1 MTIFRRAARLRCG
14 SALLCVTF
22 NFLPAATAAVVPPQK
37 ALPVTTKPNKPAK
50 PGAAKASTQPPPNP
64 IPALPTPATPQ
75 VMPTR
80 PAGPLPEQISVPP
93 PPLVTPYVP
102 FPRLAASAPVILDEA
117 HNGIGIAQQMT
128 RERGYQGRVLWIDA
142 TANIDRYNTAEKVA
156 NLVAKIKSV
165 GFNTIVLDIKPI
177 IGFTIYPS
185 KFAPK
190 LTEWVKPQSAQT
202 LPAAFDP
209 VREMTL
215 QTRQQGINL
224 ILSMNAFSEGH
235 RDFGKG
241 PGYDRPEW
249 QTTLY
254 DVQLRVR
261 RDVSGSALHSISDNV
276 NGPTRQPDDL
286 AVYNDLSRLKTT
298 DPNTLIAFLDS
309 SGVVQA
315 QISAAALA
323 VVRPTLP
330 TGGVALVAT
339 TPQAVAFLRLN
350 ASPTQKLVLESA
362 PVFVPI
368 SQRPEKQVPLMVNP
382 NNPEVRKRILDMVG
396 EVALNYP
403 ADGIIFDDRLRYA
416 GLYGDFSAD
425 TRQQFEQYVGKRL
438 NWPDDI
444 FRFQVNF
451 PTMERYEVPGP
462 YYDSWLTFRALT
474 LRNWLADAVR
484 VVKTA
489 RPQMTVNTYVGSWYP
504 DYPEVGANWAA
515 TDIQAGFRFLNNAYQ
530 QTGWAGLT
538 SFVTTGCYYTTATI
552 AEAVANNKNIGDSV
566 EAAGQFSNR
575 AVNDQTFVYAGISL
589 DKFTGRTDQLRRVL
603 QAAAASTQGVM
614 VFDLSHNIDPFWPIF
629 AEAFAT
635 PALPPHAV
643 PGLVEEL
650 RAKHEAQKTSGVP
663 APPVVIYRGTSGTG
677 F

>member
-1 MTIFRRAARLRCG
+1 MTIFQHAARLSRG
-14 SALLCVTF
+14 SVLLCVTAGLF
-22 NFLPAATAAVVPPQK
+22 PAATAAAPPAK
-37 ALPVTTKPNKPAK
+37 ALPVTTKSNKSVKPSLAK
-50 PGAAKASTQPPPNP
+50 KQAPIPVPVPSAPVPTAPQAMPTQPP
-64 IPALPTPATPQ
+64 A
-75 VMPTR
+75 
-80 PAGPLPEQISVPP
+80 PLPGPISVLPP
-93 PPLVTPYVP
+93 AVVPSYVP
-102 FPRLAASAPVILDEA
+102 FPRLAALAPVVLDEA
-117 HNGIGIAQQMT
+117 RNGIGIAQQMT

-142 TANIDRYNTAEKVA
+142 TANIDRYNTAEKISS
-156 NLVAKIKSV
+156 LVAKIKSV
-165 GFNTIVLDIKPI
+165 GFNTIVLDVKPI

-190 LTEWVKPQSAQT
+190 LTEWVKPQGTQR
-202 LPAAFDP
+202 LPLAFDP
-209 VREMTL
+209 VREMTA
-215 QTRQQGINL
+215 QTRKQGINL

-241 PGYDRPEW
+241 PGYDHPEW
-249 QTTLY
+249 QTTIY

-261 RDVSGSALHSISDNV
+261 REVSGAASQGVSDNV
-276 NGPTRQPDDL
+276 NGPTRNPDDL
-286 AVYNDLSRLKTT
+286 AVYTDLSRLKTT
-298 DPNTLIAFLDS
+298 DPNTLIALLDAG
-309 SGVVQA
+309 GVVQA
-315 QISAAALA
+315 QIAASAMA

-330 TGGVALVAT
+330 PGGAALVAA
-339 TPQAVAFLRLN
+339 TPQSVAFLRLN
-350 ASPTQKLVLESA
+350 AAPAQKLSLESV

-382 NNPEVRKRILDMVG
+382 NNPDVRRRILEMIG

-416 GLYGDFSAD
+416 GLNADFSPD

-444 FRFQVNF
+444 FRYQVNF
-451 PTMERYEVPGP
+451 PTMERFEVPGP
-462 YYDSWLTFRALT
+462 YYDSWLTFRAMT

-484 VVKTA
+484 VAKTA

-515 TDIQAGFRFLNNAYQ
+515 TDIQAGFRFLNDSYQ

-552 AEAVANNKNIGDSV
+552 AEAAASNKSIGDSV

-575 AVNDQTFVYAGISL
+575 AVNDQAFVYAGISL
-589 DKFTGRTDQLRRVL
+589 DKFVGRSDQLRRVL

-629 AEAFAT
+629 ADAFSK
-635 PALPPHAV
+635 PAFPPHAV

-650 RAKHEAQKTSGVP
+650 RAKREAQKVSGAP
-663 APPVVIYRGTSGTG
+663 TPPVVIYRGTSGTG

>member
-1 MTIFRRAARLRCG
+1 MLAGSYSSDVTIFPCAARLSRG
-14 SALLCVTF
+14 GVLLCVITGLF
-22 NFLPAATAAVVPPQK
+22 PAATAMALPPTK
-37 ALPVTTKPNKPAK
+37 ALLVTKPTKSAK
-50 PGAAKASTQPPPNP
+50 PVAAKAQPPV
-64 IPALPTPATPQ
+64 PTTPTTP
-75 VMPTR
+75 VMPTQST
-80 PAGPLPEQISVPP
+80 APLPGPISVSP
-93 PPLVTPYVP
+93 PPLVPPYVP
-102 FPRLAASAPVILDEA
+102 FQKLAALAPVTLDEA

-156 NLVAKIKSV
+156 ALVAKIKSV

-177 IGFTIYPS
+177 IGFTLYPS

-190 LTEWVKPQSAQT
+190 LTEWVKPWGTQK
-202 LPAAFDP
+202 LPLAFDP

-215 QTRQQGINL
+215 QTRQQGISL

-241 PGYDRPEW
+241 PGYDHPEW

-261 RDVSGSALHSISDNV
+261 RDVSGSTSQGISDNV
-276 NGPTRQPDDL
+276 NGVSRQPDDL
-286 AVYNDLSRLKTT
+286 ATYTDLSRLKTT
-298 DPNTLIAFLDS
+298 DPNTLIALLDS

-315 QISAAALA
+315 QVSAAALA
-323 VVRPTLP
+323 VVRPVLP
-330 TGGVALVAT
+330 SGGMALVAA

-350 ASPTQKLVLESA
+350 AAPNQKLILESV

-368 SQRPEKQVPLMVNP
+368 NQRPEKQVPLMVNP
-382 NNPEVRKRILDMVG
+382 NNSDVRKRILNMIG

-416 GLYGDFSAD
+416 GLNADFSPD

-438 NWPDDI
+438 TWPDDV
-444 FRFQVNF
+444 FRYQVNF

-462 YYDSWLTFRALT
+462 YYDAWLTFRALT
-474 LRNWLADAVR
+474 LRNWLSDVVR

-515 TDIQAGFRFLNNAYQ
+515 TDVQAGFRFLNSAYQ

-538 SFVTTGCYYTTATI
+538 SFITTGCYYTTATI
-552 AEAVANNKNIGDSV
+552 AEAAAANKNIGDSV

-575 AVNDQTFVYAGISL
+575 AVNDQAFVYAGISL
-589 DKFTGRTDQLRRVL
+589 DKFAGKPDQLRRVL

-614 VFDLSHNIDPFWPIF
+614 VFDLSHNIDPLWSVF
-629 AEAFAT
+629 AEAFAK
-635 PALPPHAV
+635 PAFAPHAV

-650 RAKHEAQKTSGVP
+650 RAKHEAQKASGAP
-663 APPVVIYRGTSGTG
+663 TPPVVIYRGTSGTG